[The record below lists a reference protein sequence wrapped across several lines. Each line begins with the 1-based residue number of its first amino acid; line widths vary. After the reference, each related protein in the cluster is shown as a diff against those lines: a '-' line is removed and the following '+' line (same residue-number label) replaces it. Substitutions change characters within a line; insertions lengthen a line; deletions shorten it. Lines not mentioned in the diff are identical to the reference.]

1 MSSWVGG
8 IAAVTL
14 FVEDLEA
21 TKAYYARVFDLPVH
35 YEDDASAVFEF
46 GGTLINLLRATAAV
60 DLIAPAVPGG
70 WDAGPRVQF
79 TIGVTDVDEMAGLL
93 VSRGA
98 ELLNGPMDRP

>member
-1 MSSWVGG
+1 MSSGSGAFHGISGG

-46 GGTLINLLRATAAV
+46 G
-60 DLIAPAVPGG
+60 
-70 WDAGPRVQF
+70 DAR
-79 TIGVTDVDEMAGLL
+79 
-93 VSRGA
+93 
-98 ELLNGPMDRP
+98 